1 MLPIVVVDLLQEVRN
16 VRDDVGHSAEPAPI
30 DLFVLE
36 RLHDA
41 LRVRIIVRIARP
53 RHRAQ

>member
-1 MLPIVVVDLLQEVRN
+1 
-16 VRDDVGHSAEPAPI
+16 
-30 DLFVLE
+30 VLE